1 MHVYM
6 CTTCMPGSHGDQIRV
21 LDPLELEFVC
31 SCEPLYGCLEPNHS
45 LFAKA
50 ASALFL

>member
-1 MHVYM
+1 MHVCM
-6 CTTCMPGSHGDQIRV
+6 CTTCMPGSHGDQMRV

-31 SCEPLYGCLEPNHS
+31 SCEPLCGCLEPNHS